1 MGGTDRALLGVLL
14 GCVAVWGT
22 SRALPAAA
30 WLAVVSVLLGGA
42 ITACLAWYFYQS
54 ASRELKDEAAALREE
69 SERLRHHTTLI
80 VRGLEDAGLAE
91 SSRDERGEIEGMVIK
106 LGDVAGGR
114 SGDPD
119 TLSVGDEGALPRRSR
134 TAITPVQHL

>member
-1 MGGTDRALLGVLL
+1 MSGTDRALLGVLL

-42 ITACLAWYFYQS
+42 ITAFLSWYFYQR

-69 SERLRHHTTLI
+69 SERLRRHTTLML
-80 VRGLEDAGLAE
+80 RGLEDAGLAE
-91 SSRDERGEIEGMVIK
+91 YSRDEQGEIEGMVIK
-106 LGDVAGGR
+106 LSGVAGGR
-114 SGDPD
+114 SGATG
-119 TLSVGDEGALPRRSR
+119 TLTVGDEGAAPADNEQR
-134 TAITPVQHL
+134 